1 MITKQMFQFQMK
13 NLSARHLVSQSWSE
27 RQVVIFGNGEGWGV
41 SEKEQYLSRCSG
53 FTGQMDWQQELF
65 HTIWG
70 SRDLPASFPPIHIQ
84 SYAANLWPHFASFSH
99 VRFTGFQQIFS
110 HREGV
115 FISILLCG
123 PPGLIETTV
132 KSKQNSR
139 KVSKSLRAF
148 LIFIHILTFQLL
160 HTGLAF
166 YDFFGQIRNSGWQKT
181 TRMGKVRKSWGHHI
195 LFTDFTSDLQENKY
209 ENMAILGGKGDVI
222 HSF

>member
-13 NLSARHLVSQSWSE
+13 NLSARHLVSQSRSE

-110 HREGV
+110 HTGRGGV
-115 FISILLCG
+115 LIFIPLCG

-148 LIFIHILTFQLL
+148 LIFIHIHTFQLL
-160 HTGLAF
+160 QTGLAF
-166 YDFFGQIRNSGWQKT
+166 HDFFWPDPQFWLAKDNKNGQSQKKLGT
-181 TRMGKVRKSWGHHI
+181 SHI
-195 LFTDFTSDLQENKY
+195 IY
-209 ENMAILGGKGDVI
+209 
-222 HSF
+222 